1 MVIETSGRKT
11 RTVRDRPGSEK
22 IYMVEYC
29 EFLKMAC
36 FGVVSK
42 LAMKLPND
50 NSNDWESQNCYSVLF
65 FCYPI
70 FNFVYTLA
78 MTLNVIFDLL
88 LISVKLRD
96 KIITS
101 ELCVSETNSVW
112 TCFAMFCLASF
123 ASAWSE
129 VLSFI
134 SIHPWRKDLKDFI
147 QRWPN

>member
-1 MVIETSGRKT
+1 MVDTFSFGIKHAWLI
-11 RTVRDRPGSEK
+11 VR
-22 IYMVEYC
+22 
-29 EFLKMAC
+29 
-36 FGVVSK
+36 SK
-42 LAMKLPND
+42 L
-50 NSNDWESQNCYSVLF
+50 F
-65 FCYPI
+65 FEQFQI
-70 FNFVYTLA
+70 FA

-134 SIHPWRKDLKDFI
+134 SIHP
-147 QRWPN
+147 